1 MMNISSIGKQL
12 RSYAADDASWLPV
25 FANAASLIIQ
35 NIPSVKWVGFYIV
48 TKNSLLLGPFQG
60 MPARGRIMMGEGVC
74 GTAAKDDIVQ
84 RIKNVHLYP
93 GHIACDPK
101 ANSELVLPIHHE
113 GRVVAVLDMD
123 SPLYDR
129 FSEED
134 QKKMEDFVNVLEEI
148 TDFSSI
154 EI

>member
-1 MMNISSIGKQL
+1 M
-12 RSYAADDASWLPV
+12 
-25 FANAASLIIQ
+25 
-35 NIPSVKWVGFYIV
+35 
-48 TKNSLLLGPFQG
+48 
-60 MPARGRIMMGEGVC
+60 GRILYRHEEQSPSRTFSGHACPGPHHD
-74 GTAAKDDIVQ
+74 GRRRLRYSRKDDIVQ

-134 QKKMEDFVNVLEEI
+134 QKKMEDFVKVLEEI

>member
-1 MMNISSIGKQL
+1 
-12 RSYAADDASWLPV
+12 
-25 FANAASLIIQ
+25 
-35 NIPSVKWVGFYIV
+35 
-48 TKNSLLLGPFQG
+48 
-60 MPARGRIMMGEGVC
+60 MMGEGVC

-134 QKKMEDFVNVLEEI
+134 QKKMEDFVKVLEEI